1 MTEVRPFPTLG
12 VAFRGRTEQLIG
24 VLWVLNF
31 GMLKADSL
39 ELSGDKIPLPMHI
52 ILRRVK
58 QVGKSERDG
67 RTGLQKKN
75 GLEAKEGTR

>member
-1 MTEVRPFPTLG
+1 
-12 VAFRGRTEQLIG
+12 
-24 VLWVLNF
+24 
-31 GMLKADSL
+31 MLKADSL